1 MKSFVTVAL
10 FSSAICGTVSAFR
23 GLPQKSMAFRG
34 LKTLRSSPL
43 DQQESIQDVF
53 MPFSDMSLM
62 TEKDHASRDLQTAAF
77 IGAAASLFLPLEEAF
92 AKDGEYGIFENRA
105 ASMLHPLT
113 MAALFCTSLYSAYL
127 GLQWRRLRG
136 LGDEMKFLSS
146 QLPVLSSGP
155 AKFPVSD
162 MLTTI
167 NTEIAT
173 LQSATE
179 LPTPTGAQR
188 LAALQKDIEMLRGAA
203 SLDAKMSELSDT
215 RKSLLSANLRDK
227 HYTTGSWLLG
237 AGVTVSIMGAFNT
250 YMRAG
255 KLFPGP
261 HLYAGMAVTILW
273 AAAAALVPAMQKG
286 NEAARIGHIAFNTIN
301 VALFAWQVVSGFDIA
316 VKVWGFT
323 HW

>member
-1 MKSFVTVAL
+1 MKSFIIIAL
-10 FSSAICGTVSAFR
+10 LSSAICGTVSAFR
-23 GLPQKSMAFRG
+23 GLPLQSKAFRAV
-34 LKTLRSSPL
+34 KTLRSSPL
-43 DQQESIQDVF
+43 DQQEAIQDVF
-53 MPFSDMSLM
+53 MPFSDTVMAVES
-62 TEKDHASRDLQTAAF
+62 DSASRDVQTAAF
-77 IGAAASLFLPLEEAF
+77 MGAIASLMVPLEAF

-136 LGDEMKFLSS
+136 LGDEIKVLGS
-146 QLPVLSSGP
+146 QLPVLSTGP
-155 AKFPVSD
+155 AKFPIND
-162 MLTTI
+162 MISSI

-188 LAALQKDIEMLRGAA
+188 LSALQKDIALLRGAA
-203 SLDAKMSELSDT
+203 DLDVKMSELSNT

-286 NEAARIGHIAFNTIN
+286 NEAARFGHIAFNTIN
-301 VALFAWQVVSGFDIA
+301 VCLFAWQVVSGFDIA